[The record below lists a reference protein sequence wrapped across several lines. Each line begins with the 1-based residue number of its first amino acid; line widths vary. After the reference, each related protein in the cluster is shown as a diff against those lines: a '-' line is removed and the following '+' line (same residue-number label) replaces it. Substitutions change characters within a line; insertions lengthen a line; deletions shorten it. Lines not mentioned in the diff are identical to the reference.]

1 MSRRLFDQF
10 SASSVEKI
18 SKIIGDTHY
27 GLSGSEIGILL
38 AASTIR
44 DVDGPQQTKWRR
56 IGNALHARQTT
67 DRCGNA
73 VIRFI
78 TETMR
83 PIRYHDSP
91 DQFHQLRNRLNEVLI
106 FDGLRVNEDGRVA
119 KATGGPAKT
128 LQEAQQ
134 RAGTVISELKRRKA
148 HATTLEYCTAEIFA
162 KDNFHA
168 VLEAT
173 KSIAERLRSMTS
185 LTSDGAQLADDTLLP
200 KNSPLVAINGLA
212 TETELSEQSGFA
224 NVVKGIMGMYRNP
237 TAHIPRLLRTVTD
250 EELYEAFATISMIHR
265 RLDMAIVGHAPQ
277 Q

>member
-1 MSRRLFDQF
+1 MSKRMYAQF
-10 SASSVEKI
+10 STSSVEKI
-18 SKIIGDTHY
+18 SKILGNTSD
-27 GLSGSEIGILL
+27 GLSGSEIGTLL
-38 AASTIR
+38 TASTIK

-56 IGNALHARQTT
+56 IGNALHARQAT

-78 TETMR
+78 TEAMR
-83 PIRYHDSP
+83 PVRYHDSP
-91 DQFHQLRNRLNEVLI
+91 DQFHQLRNGLNEVLV
-106 FDGLRVNEDGRVA
+106 FDGLHVKEDGRVA
-119 KATGGPAKT
+119 RAAGGPAKT

-134 RAGTVISELKRRKA
+134 RAGTVFSELKRRKA

-173 KSIAERLRSMTS
+173 KSIAERLRSMTG
-185 LTSDGAQLADDTLLP
+185 LTSDGAQVADETLLP
-200 KNSPLVAINGLA
+200 KNAPRVAVNGLA
-212 TETELSEQSGFA
+212 NETDRSEQSGFA

-237 TAHIPRLLRTVTD
+237 TAHIPRLRRDVTD

-265 RLDMAIVGHAPQ
+265 RLDSAVVR
-277 Q
+277 

>member
-1 MSRRLFDQF
+1 MSKRTYAQF

-18 SKIIGDTHY
+18 SKILGDTRD

-44 DVDGPQQTKWRR
+44 DADGPQQTKWRR
-56 IGNALHARQTT
+56 IGNALHARQAT

-78 TETMR
+78 TEAMR
-83 PIRYHDSP
+83 PVRYHDVP
-91 DQFHQLRNRLNEVLI
+91 EQFHQLRSRLNEVLV
-106 FDGLRVNEDGRVA
+106 FEGLCVNEGGRVA
-119 KATGGPAKT
+119 KAAGGPAKT
-128 LQEAQQ
+128 MQEAQR

-148 HATTLEYCTAEIFA
+148 HAATLEYCTAEIFS

-173 KSIAERLRSMTS
+173 KSIAERLRSMTG
-185 LTSDGAQLADDTLLP
+185 LTSDGAQIADDTLLP
-200 KNSPLVAINGLA
+200 KNSPRVAVNGMA
-212 TETELSEQSGFA
+212 NETDRSEQSGFA
-224 NVVKGIMGMYRNP
+224 NMVKGIMGMYRNP
-237 TAHIPRLLRTVTD
+237 TAHIPRLLRDVTD

-265 RLDMAIVGHAPQ
+265 RLDTAVVR
-277 Q
+277 